1 MNVIIE
7 TGGGLTDSNTYVG
20 TDEAKAFAKARGW
33 SLPCD
38 NENIQALMFR
48 AMDYIETFSHQFTG
62 SRVSET
68 QALSWPRECAYVAGE
83 LIDTDVIPKQLKL
96 AVMYAMVAY
105 NDGLDPTSNKSG
117 EPFITRESVDVLRID
132 YAVDSQYNRDR
143 LPMVDKLIQQ
153 LCNRNSMIDFVKA

>member
-1 MNVIIE
+1 MNIIIE
-7 TGGGLTDSNTYVG
+7 TGEGLPDSNTYVG

-38 NENIQALMFR
+38 NEDVQALMLR

-62 SRVSET
+62 CRVSKT
-68 QALSWPRECAYVAGE
+68 QALSWPRESAYVAGE
-83 LIDTDVIPKQLKL
+83 PVSINAIPKQLKL
-96 AVMYAMVAY
+96 AVIYAMVAY

-132 YAVDSQYNRDR
+132 YAIDSQYNRDR

-153 LCNRNSMIDFVKA
+153 LCNRNSMVDFVKA